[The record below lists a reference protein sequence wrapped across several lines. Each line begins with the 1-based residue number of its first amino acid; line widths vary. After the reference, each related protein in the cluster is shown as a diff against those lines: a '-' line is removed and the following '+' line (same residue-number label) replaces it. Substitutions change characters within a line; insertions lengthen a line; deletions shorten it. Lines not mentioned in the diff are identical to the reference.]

1 MLLLDAEDAAGQKE
15 EDENSGSAT
24 ERGDDVH
31 LCVSNHDVFSKKLD
45 RFANFQFQVLHLSTL
60 IAGLFFNII

>member
-31 LCVSNHDVFSKKLD
+31 LYVNNHNVFFQKARPFSIIFKL
-45 RFANFQFQVLHLSTL
+45 
-60 IAGLFFNII
+60 

>member
-1 MLLLDAEDAAGQKE
+1 MLLLDAEDAAGQEE

-31 LCVSNHDVFSKKLD
+31 LCVNNHDVFSKKLD
-45 RFANFQFQVLHLSTL
+45 RFC
-60 IAGLFFNII
+60 